1 MEKLLGQ
8 HESDIIK
15 VVIFGPEST
24 GKTTISTQLARHY
37 HTVWAPEFARNYLQD
52 KWNNERKTC
61 ENSDLLPIAIGQMA
75 LENDLAQKANE
86 ILICDT
92 DILETKVYSET
103 YYGGF
108 VNNHLEKHALRNT
121 YDLYFLTYIDVPWE
135 EDDLR
140 DRPGMRIEMFNAF
153 KETLDKYNRPYIL
166 LKGDKHTRLK
176 TAVTAIEKLKE
187 IRAQYSKADLK
198 QFREKGISVWQ
209 INEQIEL
216 FKNGTP
222 FSDLQKP
229 ATIADGILAF
239 SNAELNQYASQ
250 YEKLQKEL
258 DVLKFVPA
266 SGAATRMFKALF
278 EFIADLESQ
287 SFEEVLQN
295 NKIVQKLLANYN
307 KFPFTAKIAL
317 NKLETIAEKTA
328 YIKAVLAQFSSQAK
342 GLIPFHQYTELD
354 IRTPFE
360 EQLVETIAYAKSKDD
375 LAKVHFTISE
385 KASKN
390 FKRVSYRAV
399 PKHNEDLRVYFSYQ
413 YGNTD
418 TVAVDYQNQP
428 VRDESGKIIFR
439 PAGHGALLTNLNE
452 QDADIIFIKNIDNVA
467 KTTFFPE
474 NSTYKKALAGKLI
487 DLRNQ
492 VFEFLNKL
500 ENDNFNA
507 ELVKNCLNLL
517 KNDLNFIISDDF
529 NAFDEAKK
537 KRKLIEYLNR
547 PIRVCGMVKNEGEPG
562 GGPFWVKNNGHT
574 ALQIV
579 EGSQID
585 LLDDNQKEILDNAT
599 HFNPVD
605 LVCSTRDYKGKSY
618 NLFEFVAKNTAFISQ
633 KTIAGDPIQA
643 LELPGLWNG
652 AMADWHTIFVEVP
665 LETFNPVKTVVDL
678 LKPAHQ

>member
-75 LENDLAQKANE
+75 LENDLSQKANE

-108 VNNHLEKHALRNT
+108 VDNHLEKHALRNT

-216 FKNGTP
+216 FKNGIS

-229 ATIADGILAF
+229 ATINDGIITF
-239 SNAELNQYASQ
+239 SNDTLNTYASI
-250 YEKLQKEL
+250 YETAQKDL
-258 DVLKFVPA
+258 DILKFVPA
-266 SGAATRMFKALF
+266 SGAATRMFKDLF

-287 SFEEVLQN
+287 PFDEALQN
-295 NKIVQKLLANYN
+295 NKIVQKLLANNN
-307 KFPFTAKIAL
+307 KFPFNKEIAL
-317 NKLETIAEKTA
+317 NKLETTAEKIA
-328 YIKAVLAQFSSQAK
+328 YIKAVLAQFSTAPK
-342 GLIPFHQYTELD
+342 GLIPFHKYTADD

-360 EQLVETIAYAKSKDD
+360 EQLVETIAYAKSKAN
-375 LAKVHFTISE
+375 LAKVHFTIAE
-385 KASKN
+385 KASKD
-390 FKRVSYRAV
+390 FKRISYRAV
-399 PKHNEDLRVYFSYQ
+399 PKHDENLRVYFSYQ

-428 VRDESGKIIFR
+428 VRDELGEIIFR

-452 QDADIIFIKNIDNVA
+452 QDADIIFIKNIDNIA
-467 KTTFFPE
+467 KTTFFSE
-474 NSTYKKALAGKLI
+474 NTTYKKALAGKLI

-492 VFEFLNKL
+492 VFDYLKKL
-500 ENDNFNA
+500 ENDDFDTNLT
-507 ELVKNCLNLL
+507 ENCLKLL
-517 KNDLNFIISDDF
+517 KNDLNFIVSDDF
-529 NAFDEAKK
+529 DTFDEAKK
-537 KRKLIEYLNR
+537 KRKLAEYLNR
-547 PIRVCGMVKNEGEPG
+547 PIRICGMVKNEGEPG

-633 KTIAGDPIQA
+633 KTIAGNPIQA

-652 AMADWHTIFVEVP
+652 AMADWHTIFVAVP